1 MPTYK
6 PELTPREQGKYLSIA
21 RELEAAGT
29 RVDIPDE
36 WRENERFLRITI
48 AGSPESLIT
57 QLSPSK
63 VLYAFRVRL
72 LAERSGTV
80 QGFEVETCWD
90 QGVFP
95 CYPEGRAPYRFAPGL
110 DFDFDEVLNHRI
122 ESFLRFRRGDVCEGW
137 LLAMGYK
144 PIPDEYGPG
153 RPAPLNIVLFDQ
165 FSQQHAE
172 SGEFLVERSARTTR
186 SCGPAQNQP
195 LCTGGHTRR
204 ERAPSGES

>member
-1 MPTYK
+1 MPIYK
-6 PELTPREQGKYLSIA
+6 PELTRGSRQNIFRSHENSLPRGSGL
-21 RELEAAGT
+21 
-29 RVDIPDE
+29 DIPDE

-63 VLYAFRVRL
+63 VLYALRVRL

-122 ESFLRFRRGDVCEGW
+122 ESLLRFRRGDVCEGW

-144 PIPDEYGPG
+144 PIPESTDTAGRRPLILYCSTSSRSSMPRVVSFLLSDQPGPPDR
-153 RPAPLNIVLFDQ
+153 RPGLELASL
-165 FSQQHAE
+165 H
-172 SGEFLVERSARTTR
+172 RRTHPT
-186 SCGPAQNQP
+186 
-195 LCTGGHTRR
+195 
-204 ERAPSGES
+204 